1 MTEHEHDDEA
11 VARRGTT
18 GSAVAVRT
26 AGAEPGGLETRV
38 AALEALVHE
47 LQMNRYGIRAYV
59 LANTLGL
66 RTRLCLALGIDPRPA
81 ADAVDPHAADPGTP
95 APREKV
101 SPYAD
106 D

>member
-1 MTEHEHDDEA
+1 MTENEDEKDP
-11 VARRGTT
+11 ARRGTT
-18 GSAVAVRT
+18 GDAPVRAT

-59 LANTLGL
+59 LANKDGL
-66 RTRLCLALGIDPRPA
+66 RTRLCLALGIAPRPA
-81 ADAVDPHAADPGTP
+81 DDAVDPSATDPGTP